1 MKRRWILIVA
11 VCVIILILLNY
22 ENLKWRLIAVAL
34 HVPQPAYSVTVD
46 RDVMIPMSDGVR
58 LAADVY
64 RPDSSGRF
72 PVIVTR
78 TPYNKSNPHHK
89 YDFAGNLFAGQ
100 GYVFVVQDVRGK
112 FGSEGDFYPY
122 VHEGQDGHD
131 TFEWAG
137 KQDWSTGKVGTY
149 GFSYW
154 GSTQWLSAPYGSE
167 HLKAM
172 VPIVTS
178 QDLYPR
184 WIYYGIFRYNDMLFW
199 HYGNGL
205 RTERSLE
212 GIDINKAVRH
222 LPLSEADDAMG
233 VDIPSYNDWI
243 ANPVPGEYWDALRV
257 DNKVEMIKAP
267 ALLVGGWY
275 DYYLELMFDDFSRMI
290 AHGGSEDAR
299 QSQIIIGPWT
309 HESVSKFDDVD
320 FGKQAA
326 FTKQIGSLLR
336 WYDYWLKGADNGI
349 TREGPLRIFVMGRNE
364 WRTEQ
369 EWPLKR
375 AVSTTYYLHSGGK
388 ANTAAGDGILSPQS
402 PTQEPPDRFT
412 YDPADPVPSVGGT
425 SIYGNATPGPTD
437 QRAIENR
444 NDVLVYTTAPL
455 TEDVEVTGP
464 VTLTLYASSSAKD
477 TDFCA
482 KLVDVYPDGKAINLR
497 TGMVRARYRNSF
509 TEPSFLEDGVIYEFQ
524 IPVGATSNLFKKGH
538 RIRLEVSSS
547 YFPEFSR
554 NQNTDAPIGMT
565 AEIITADQTIYH
577 DFEHPSHIILPV
589 IPSKSL

>member
-1 MKRRWILIVA
+1 MKRRWAIIVA
-11 VCVIILILLNY
+11 ACIALLILLNY
-22 ENLKWRLIAVAL
+22 ERLKWRLVAFAL
-34 HVPQPAYSVTVD
+34 HVPQPAHSVTVD
-46 RDVMIPMSDGVR
+46 RDAMIPMRDGVK
-58 LAADVY
+58 LAADIY
-64 RPDSSGRF
+64 RPDSPGRF

-89 YDFAGNLFAGQ
+89 YEFAGNLFAGQ
-100 GYVFVVQDVRGK
+100 GYVFIVQDVRGK
-112 FGSEGDFYPY
+112 FGSEGEYYPY
-122 VHEGQDGHD
+122 VNEGRDGHD

-137 KQDWSTGKVGTY
+137 EQDWSTGKVGTY

-184 WIYYGIFRYNDMLFW
+184 WIYHGIFRYNDVLFW
-199 HYGNGL
+199 HYGNSC

-212 GIDINKAVRH
+212 GIDIDKAVRH
-222 LPLSEADDAMG
+222 LPLIEADDALG
-233 VDIPSYNDWI
+233 VDIPAFNDWM

-257 DNKVEMIKAP
+257 DDKVESIKAP
-267 ALLVGGWY
+267 ALLIGGWY
-275 DYYLELMFDDFSRMI
+275 DYYLELMFDDFNRMR
-290 AHGGSEDAR
+290 ARGGSEEAR

-309 HESVSKFDDVD
+309 HESVSTFDDVD
-320 FGKQAA
+320 FGTQAA
-326 FTKQIGSLLR
+326 FMKQIGVMLR
-336 WYDYWLKGADNGI
+336 WYDYWLKGDDNGI
-349 TREGPLRIFVMGRNE
+349 AHEGPIKIFVMGRNE
-364 WRTEQ
+364 WRTER

-375 AVSTTYYLHSGGK
+375 AVSTRYYLHSGGK
-388 ANTAAGDGILSPQS
+388 ANGAAGDGILTMQP
-402 PTQEPPDRFT
+402 PEQEPSDRFT

-425 SIYGNATPGPTD
+425 SIYGNATPGPRN
-437 QRAIENR
+437 QREIENR
-444 NDVLVYTTAPL
+444 DDVLVYTTAPL
-455 TEDVEVTGP
+455 SEDIEVTGP
-464 VTLTLYASSSAKD
+464 VTLALYASSSAKD

-497 TGMVRARYRNSF
+497 TGMVRARYRDSF
-509 TEPSFLEDGVIYEFQ
+509 TAPSFLEEGIVYEFA
-524 IPVGATSNLFKKGH
+524 IPIGATSNLFKKGH

-565 AEIITADQTIYH
+565 AETVTAIQTIYH
-577 DFEHPSHIILPV
+577 DSEHPSCLVLPV
-589 IPSKSL
+589 IPSQSI